1 MVGSEGKRKGE
12 KEEGGR
18 HFFDDQAKTCR
29 GREERGGR
37 GCMKERKRKGFP
49 STIFWSPVRRD
60 VTAGVKKPPAK
71 A

>member
-29 GREERGGR
+29 DREEWG
-37 GCMKERKRKGFP
+37 KKLHEEEEKKRISFNYFFGAP
-49 STIFWSPVRRD
+49 WAD